1 MTHFIIVLL
10 SLFFANV
17 HSATVNV
24 ASRFSSDI
32 LTDFTS
38 MSSLVGNTDI
48 QSASDTRIL
57 DIIQDVT
64 FKADISI
71 KIPDIYTCGHP
82 ASYSC
87 SNAYDNCNAKC
98 MNHCERLRN
107 VITLGK
113 RADICVS
120 CIENCCPQL
129 DIVVETNNVLTNV
142 SVSALVADRVTPI
155 AITPFKENIRD
166 LFEATVE
173 NSKITLS
180 KSLRRKYYYRLDYN
194 QWNDYLQPSGD
205 NTYGSSSDDPCDDT
219 TDGGLYYRT
228 LQLNYNGGDPYKFRV
243 PIYYIP
249 PTTDDACCE
258 PYVPTEID
266 AVGISFSP
274 STVSITEGN
283 VVTWKALPTGHNV
296 RHTTAACVEASPSL
310 FRSHYIGDWQWTKS
324 GYEFLHTFTGTGSY
338 PFMCSPHCATGG
350 MTGSVTVN
358 PAGCALN
365 YGWQYYKEGQCVFV
379 GHCLGLPTPFK
390 YATEEACLES
400 CCDPVNHCPA
410 TVWPQD
416 DADCPSGYVAEVPDG
431 KCCKECVEGSDPC
444 DGIVCDLDP
453 VPAAG
458 CPSGQHSETYND
470 GCCSTCVDDVVV
482 TGDDCTVSGTIHA
495 HGDTWHEGCRECEC
509 VDGVAYCCNV
519 YPELHDVS
527 TAQKTK
533 IAQAFVDANG
543 GVTAN
548 GGGTFT
554 DQVNLIQAHL
564 TAFSPAHGHAWFL
577 PWHRA
582 YIAQL
587 NQVLQDHSDNC
598 VNVPYWDWTLDEGER
613 PVDGNIPA
621 FDPVIMGTTRDL
633 GTSPAD
639 SRLKD
644 GMFACDAG
652 DPSSYWVPHVPGGGS
667 LDFATTNCLQRRYNE
682 NNVVT
687 FDTALEVDDEINDN
701 NDFTSFYVDV
711 EGGSHIPPHTYV
723 QGHMTTGAS
732 SFDPLF
738 FMHHNMIDKV
748 WDDWQ
753 KKSGGLHQYDYDEEL
768 VPFYQPLNG
777 MMDIVGA
784 TPADTL
790 NIERMCFLN
799 ETDTSGTTI
808 CICARHAVSGETPP
822 AGTLSR
828 SKPKLKAPHYSDWSG
843 SKLTAVN
850 RAKVPA
856 ASIFRPRASN
866 HVITQFGLNREHL
879 RRREREKA
887 NKYKWSGETADL
899 YEELSNWNARGGY
912 QSFEKQIDDD
922 DELFEFDTIP
932 NGAPDDKLE
941 SRVWSTLVFEDSVD
955 NDFNDIVL
963 HYNHA
968 VTDSSTNLIF
978 TIIQNGAV
986 DGKNLTIKVDG
997 TTPQNLEVTSGES
1010 LHNNGAFLPWHRGY
1024 IIDGDSVDV
1033 QDTLA
1038 PIIRISFPKPVLR
1051 SEISFEITGFTS
1063 TLYPGQRLPLVVSG
1077 ETPDWNN
1084 ATAISRGLQEKT
1096 LLTPTIA
1103 KPVDK
1108 RTRVAIEEFKQK
1120 LRRETHVKDAI
1131 KYAERHESAA
1141 EKLQNTINFIREH
1154 PNEVTDKLKNTC

>member
-1 MTHFIIVLL
+1 MRHCIIASL
-10 SLFFANV
+10 SLFSV
-17 HSATVNV
+17 HAQSSSSLTVT
-24 ASRFSSDI
+24 SRFNSDI

-48 QSASDTRIL
+48 QSASDKRIS

-82 ASYSC
+82 ASYAC
-87 SNAYDNCNAKC
+87 LNAYDNCNAKC
-98 MNHCERLRN
+98 MNHCERLRS

-129 DIVVETNNVLTNV
+129 DIVVETNNVLTDV
-142 SVSALVADRVTPI
+142 SVSAFVADKETQI
-155 AITPFKENIRD
+155 AVTPFKENIRD
-166 LFEATVE
+166 LFEATTAE
-173 NSKITLS
+173 NGKITLS
-180 KSLRRKYYYRLDYN
+180 ESYRRKYYYRLDYN
-194 QWNDYLQPSGD
+194 QWNNYLQPSND
-205 NTYGSSSDDPCDDT
+205 NTYGDPCVDT

-228 LQLNYNGGDPYKFRV
+228 LQLNYNSGDSYKFRV

-249 PTTDDACCE
+249 PTTGDACCE

-266 AVGISFSP
+266 VVGISFSP

-310 FRSHYIGDWQWTKS
+310 FRSHYIGDWQWTKF

-358 PAGCALN
+358 PAGCSLN

-379 GHCLGLPTPFK
+379 GHCLGVSTPYK

-400 CCDPVNHCPA
+400 CCDPVNDCPA
-410 TVWPQD
+410 TVWPQA

-444 DGIVCDLDP
+444 DDIVCDLDP

-458 CPSGQHSETYND
+458 CLLGQHSETYND
-470 GCCSTCVDDVVV
+470 GCCSTCEDDVVV
-482 TGDDCTVSGTIHA
+482 TGDSCTVSGTTRA

-527 TAQKTK
+527 TAQKTR
-533 IAQAFVDANG
+533 IAQAFKDANG
-543 GVTAN
+543 GSASNV
-548 GGGTFT
+548 GTYT
-554 DQVNLIQAHL
+554 DLVNLVQAHL

-587 NQVLQDHSDNC
+587 NQVLQDNSDSC

-687 FDTALEVDDEINDN
+687 FDTASEVDDEINDN

-723 QGHMTTGAS
+723 RGHMTTGAS

-799 ETDTSGTTI
+799 ETDSSGTTI

-822 AGTLSR
+822 VGTLSH
-828 SKPKLKAPHYSDWSG
+828 SKPKLQKPHYTDFSG

-850 RAKVPA
+850 RAKMPA

-887 NKYKWSGETADL
+887 NKYKWSNETDGL
-899 YEELSNWNARGGY
+899 FRKLSDWNARGGY
-912 QSFEKQIDDD
+912 QSAEKQIDAD
-922 DELFEFDTIP
+922 DELFELDTVP
-932 NGAPDDKLE
+932 NGAPDDKKE
-941 SRVWSTLVFEDSVD
+941 SRVWSTLVWYDSSQSD
-955 NDFNDIVL
+955 YDYNDIVL
-963 HYNHA
+963 HINHA
-968 VTDSSTNLIF
+968 VTETGTNLII
-978 TIIQNGAV
+978 TVVQNGASA
-986 DGKNLTIKVDG
+986 GKTL
-997 TTPQNLEVTSGES
+997 QLYSGATLLS
-1010 LHNNGAFLPWHRGY
+1010 FSRGLHNNGAFLPWHRGY
-1024 IIDGDSVDV
+1024 ILNNNNVDIK
-1033 QDTLA
+1033 DTLA
-1038 PIIRISFPKPVLR
+1038 PVIRIGLKEVVLFSELQFKINGKSPTKYAGERRLLNIAAYEYPALPPRKLEEGVVSEIEALRERLLEKQKKHKEEFHAKPGHCDLDNTIGFIRKFPK
-1051 SEISFEITGFTS
+1051 
-1063 TLYPGQRLPLVVSG
+1063 
-1077 ETPDWNN
+1077 
-1084 ATAISRGLQEKT
+1084 
-1096 LLTPTIA
+1096 
-1103 KPVDK
+1103 
-1108 RTRVAIEEFKQK
+1108 
-1120 LRRETHVKDAI
+1120 
-1131 KYAERHESAA
+1131 
-1141 EKLQNTINFIREH
+1141 
-1154 PNEVTDKLKNTC
+1154 EVTQELMKSC